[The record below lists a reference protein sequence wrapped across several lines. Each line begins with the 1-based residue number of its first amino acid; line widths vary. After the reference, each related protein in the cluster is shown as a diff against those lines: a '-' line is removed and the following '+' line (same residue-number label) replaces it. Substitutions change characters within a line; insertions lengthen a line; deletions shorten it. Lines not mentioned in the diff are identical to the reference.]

1 MTMIDK
7 IATNMRE
14 AIIFDVTENSM
25 QMFRIYARIALE
37 TLKEPTEE
45 MLNGARDWSVKKYDG
60 RGIGND
66 AAIGCLESMI
76 EAALKG

>member
-7 IATNMRE
+7 IATNMKE
-14 AIIFDVTENSM
+14 AVIFDVTENSM

-45 MLNGARDWSVKKYDG
+45 MLTTVSIFHKSSYGTYDNWQ
-60 RGIGND
+60 R
-66 AAIGCLESMI
+66 MI